1 VRIVRSAVAALP
13 NRGFAPRLIDHA
25 SFAASA
31 LATAA
36 VAGRADVVLAE
47 TPPLFLAGAAVAYAR
62 VKRAALVLNVSD
74 LWPESAIQLGALR
87 DRRAI
92 AAARALERV
101 AYRASSAIVVPTQGI
116 AAALAGRAECAG
128 KVEHVAPAVDVAGFA
143 CEPPRRDG
151 PLRVLYA
158 GTVGLAQGLDTLLDA
173 ARSAGPAVVEVTVA
187 GAGAD
192 LDDLRRRA
200 ARERI
205 DNVQLLGAVAASA
218 VPALYAAADA
228 GVVLLRDRPLF
239 EGALPTKMLESMAA
253 GRPVVLSAAGES
265 ARFVEDSGAGV
276 VAAPEDPAALA
287 EAFRSLASMSSERFD
302 EFSRAALGWAQA
314 HDRGAMADRMLTLLR
329 AARRR

>member
-1 VRIVRSAVAALP
+1 MP
-13 NRGFAPRLIDHA
+13 
-25 SFAASA
+25 
-31 LATAA
+31 
-36 VAGRADVVLAE
+36 
-47 TPPLFLAGAAVAYAR
+47 
-62 VKRAALVLNVSD
+62 
-74 LWPESAIQLGALR
+74 
-87 DRRAI
+87 
-92 AAARALERV
+92 
-101 AYRASSAIVVPTQGI
+101 
-116 AAALAGRAECAG
+116 
-128 KVEHVAPAVDVAGFA
+128 PAVDVAAFA
-143 CEPPRRDG
+143 CESPRRKG

-253 GRPVVLSAAGES
+253 GRPVVLCAAGE
-265 ARFVEDSGAGV
+265 AAGFVQRSGGGV
-276 VAAPEDPAALA
+276 VVAPEDPGALA
-287 EAFRSLASMSSERFD
+287 EAFGSLASMPAKRFA
-302 EFSRAALGWAQA
+302 ELSRAAVGWARGY
-314 HDRGAMADRMLTLLR
+314 DRGAMADRMLTLLHSAQR
-329 AARRR
+329 T